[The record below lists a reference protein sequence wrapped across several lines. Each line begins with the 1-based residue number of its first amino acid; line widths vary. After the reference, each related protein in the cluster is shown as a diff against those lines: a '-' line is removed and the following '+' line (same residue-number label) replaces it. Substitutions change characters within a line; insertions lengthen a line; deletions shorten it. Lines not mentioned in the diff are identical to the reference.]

1 MNWFLIAL
9 IGPILWAIVNHID
22 KYLLSNS
29 FKGSNV
35 GALMLFSTL
44 ASALILPILY
54 FINNDIFNLSTLNI
68 LILIVVGIMSGLSIM
83 PYMYALDSDEASI
96 VVPLFQFA
104 PICCYFLAF
113 VILGET
119 LNWIQIIGCLFI
131 ILGSIII
138 TIKEDIDEKIKFRK
152 RTILLMLLS
161 TILIASQETLFKLVA
176 VDSGFVIST
185 FWEQI
190 GLLLMGVV
198 LFFFFKK
205 YRTNFI
211 HLLKIQGKKILSLN
225 LGNEFVAII
234 GNLATN
240 FALILAPVV
249 LVLTVNSFQPLFVF
263 LFGVIFTVMFPKFC
277 HEKLSKKHIAQK
289 IIAILVIVIGSLL
302 MNG

>member
-9 IGPILWAIVNHID
+9 IGPILWAAVNHID

-44 ASALILPILY
+44 AGAIILPVLY
-54 FINNDIFNLSTLNI
+54 FINNDIFNLSILNI
-68 LILIVVGIMSGLSIM
+68 LILIIVGIMSGLAIM
-83 PYMYALDSDEASI
+83 PYMYALDGDEASI

-104 PICCYFLAF
+104 PIWGYFLAF
-113 VILGET
+113 IILGET
-119 LNWIQIIGCLFI
+119 LSWVQIIGCLFI
-131 ILGSIII
+131 IFGSIII
-138 TIKEDIDEKIKFRK
+138 TIEEDIDEKIKFKK
-152 RTILLMLLS
+152 RTIWLMLLS
-161 TILIASQETLFKLVA
+161 TILIASQETLFKFVA
-176 VDSGFVIST
+176 VDTGFVISN

-190 GLLLMGVV
+190 GLLLMGIT
-198 LFFFFKK
+198 LFVFFRK
-205 YRTNFI
+205 YRVNFI
-211 HLLKIQGKKILSLN
+211 HLLKTQGKKILSLN
-225 LGNEFVAII
+225 MSNEFITII

-277 HEKLSKKHIAQK
+277 NEKLSKKHMVQK
-289 IIAILVIVIGSLL
+289 IIAILVMIIGTLL
-302 MNG
+302 INR